1 MAPGRR
7 PTCSASRRSCSAR
20 EELRSAGPAR
30 NSPRRSGASRRVARH
45 GGRRAGAGP
54 PAPRLRLPGL
64 RRAGRRSSPL
74 RAAMDALTERR
85 PPRWGRLARRMAA
98 WLLIGVPV
106 LLVLA
111 LLLSEDVRYVARAG
125 VEEARILF
133 RRRPIAPLVADA
145 RTAPALRQPIALLFA
160 GRASAPAP

>member
-1 MAPGRR
+1 
-7 PTCSASRRSCSAR
+7 
-20 EELRSAGPAR
+20 
-30 NSPRRSGASRRVARH
+30 
-45 GGRRAGAGP
+45 
-54 PAPRLRLPGL
+54 
-64 RRAGRRSSPL
+64 
-74 RAAMDALTERR
+74 MDALTERR

-133 RRRPIAPLVADA
+133 RRRAIAPLVADA
-145 RTAPALRQPIALLFA
+145 RTAPALRQRLALVLA
-160 GRASAPAP
+160 APAYAADALRLPVGKTHTTYVDTGRDTLLLVPSASPRDQLRADTRRFPIVGAVPPQRDFNAS